1 MVPRAIV
8 SAVFLAAF
16 TLAFVSCGD
25 DQPAPVR
32 TVAIPS
38 ASPTPIAASV
48 PASIVTPTQTSAS
61 TPTSAPENLT
71 QEIPPCT
78 PAPGSAMNPCDP
90 DAPPLDTGMAQ
101 SVPELGEEPSGLRTM
116 LEDGLSPP
124 AWVTHLTLRGT
135 YLPGTVRCTAGDPF
149 RPPAYLQDEFGD
161 TTYQRSI
168 KCYIDVRVNSY
179 VLGSGPSMLTTMLLI
194 YSYWDDERDLVE
206 ELRQQFETAISDV
219 FPGREHIMFLGPPV
233 DLSSETWRSLGR
245 WDVQLREDSTVI
257 AVHPHRDLWRRLRPD
272 EYQTHRAALEMELP
286 TLTQA
291 VTTAHQARVTE
302 YGGRIGAETN
312 LPMLVTDANQLR
324 QYYTEVGAYAP
335 GAPPPAQPPPP
346 CGLAV
351 PNQSDNPGLM
361 RDCMTLL
368 AAKDTLRGTGSLNW
382 ATGTAIASWDG
393 VTTAGSPTRV
403 TKVELDDE
411 DLTGSIPA
419 GLGSLSALTH
429 LDLSDNSLTGDIPAE
444 LGLLHNLEEVRLS
457 GNSLTG
463 CIPLALR
470 DVATHDL
477 SSLSL
482 PYCRPPAPGTPAA
495 GTVGEASVPLTWT
508 AVANT
513 SKYRVEYR
521 EGDFGYWTLDAD
533 AITGTSH
540 TVDGLQCE
548 QEHQFRVS
556 AYGSGTVYAA
566 AWGDPST
573 ALTAT
578 TGACTPPVFGASS
591 YSFSVMEDAAVDD
604 RVGSVSATD
613 NSGEPVTYAITAGND
628 GDAFAIDG
636 ATGEITVAAALDH
649 ETTDEYSLTVE
660 ADDGNGQTDTVMVAI
675 SVTDVAEDAPPA
687 PGNLG
692 ATLSSGTFTLTWD
705 AVTGAAKYEHS
716 TPRMRR
722 TPRR

>member
-8 SAVFLAAF
+8 PAVFLAAF

-48 PASIVTPTQTSAS
+48 PASIVTPTPTSAS

-101 SVPELGEEPSGLRTM
+101 SVPELGEDPSGLRTM

-368 AAKDTLRGTGSLNW
+368 AAKDTLRQGHPPGN
-382 ATGTAIASWDG
+382 GF
-393 VTTAGSPTRV
+393 P
-403 TKVELDDE
+403 
-411 DLTGSIPA
+411 
-419 GLGSLSALTH
+419 
-429 LDLSDNSLTGDIPAE
+429 E
-444 LGLLHNLEEVRLS
+444 LGHGDGHCQLGR
-457 GNSLTG
+457 
-463 CIPLALR
+463 R
-470 DVATHDL
+470 DH
-477 SSLSL
+477 
-482 PYCRPPAPGTPAA
+482 G
-495 GTVGEASVPLTWT
+495 G
-508 AVANT
+508 
-513 SKYRVEYR
+513 
-521 EGDFGYWTLDAD
+521 
-533 AITGTSH
+533 
-540 TVDGLQCE
+540 
-548 QEHQFRVS
+548 
-556 AYGSGTVYAA
+556 
-566 AWGDPST
+566 
-573 ALTAT
+573 
-578 TGACTPPVFGASS
+578 
-591 YSFSVMEDAAVDD
+591 
-604 RVGSVSATD
+604 
-613 NSGEPVTYAITAGND
+613 
-628 GDAFAIDG
+628 
-636 ATGEITVAAALDH
+636 
-649 ETTDEYSLTVE
+649 
-660 ADDGNGQTDTVMVAI
+660 
-675 SVTDVAEDAPPA
+675 
-687 PGNLG
+687 
-692 ATLSSGTFTLTWD
+692 
-705 AVTGAAKYEHS
+705 
-716 TPRMRR
+716 
-722 TPRR
+722 